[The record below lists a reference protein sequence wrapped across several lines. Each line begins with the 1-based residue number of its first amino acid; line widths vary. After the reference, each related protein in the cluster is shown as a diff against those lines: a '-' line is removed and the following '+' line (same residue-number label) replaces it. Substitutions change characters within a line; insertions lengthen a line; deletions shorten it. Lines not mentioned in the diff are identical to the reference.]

1 MANIATQFEGRYTLT
16 NKKLEGKSLTLLK
29 GHRIKANQSALK
41 SPIFLLQVLPN
52 GKRKYI
58 SSLWPGS
65 SDNTYSFEYGGIRY
79 HYIEES
85 TNQVTI
91 QAHV

>member
-1 MANIATQFEGRYTLT
+1 MANIATQFEGRYILT
-16 NKKLEGKSLTLLK
+16 NKKLEGESLTLLK
-29 GHRIKANQSALK
+29 GHRTKANQSPLK
-41 SPIFLLQVLPN
+41 SPIFLLQILPG

-65 SDNTYSFEYGGIRY
+65 SDNTYTFEYGGIRFE
-79 HYIEES
+79 YIEES
-85 TNQVTI
+85 TNQVNI

>member
-1 MANIATQFEGRYTLT
+1 MANIATQFEGRYILT
-16 NKKLEGKSLTLLK
+16 DKKLEGESITLLK
-29 GHRIKANQSALK
+29 GHRIKANQSPLK
-41 SPIFLLQVLPN
+41 SPIFLLQVLPG

-65 SDNTYSFEYGGIRY
+65 SDNTYTFEYGGVRY

>member
-1 MANIATQFEGRYTLT
+1 MSKISKRIEGVYLLKD
-16 NKKLEGKSLTLLK
+16 KKLQGAHITLLK
-29 GHRIKANQSALK
+29 GHRTKTTSSHIKTPL
-41 SPIFLLQVLPN
+41 FLLEVLPN

-79 HYIEES
+79 QYIEES
-85 TNQVTI
+85 TNQVII

>member
-1 MANIATQFEGRYTLT
+1 MANIATQFEGRYILT
-16 NKKLEGKSLTLLK
+16 NKKLEGESITLLK
-29 GHRIKANQSALK
+29 GHRIKANQSPLK
-41 SPIFLLQVLPN
+41 SPIFLLQVLPG

-65 SDNTYSFEYGGIRY
+65 SDNTYTFEYGGIRFE
-79 HYIEES
+79 YIEES
-85 TNQVTI
+85 TNQVNI

>member
-1 MANIATQFEGRYTLT
+1 MANIATQFEGRYILT

-29 GHRIKANQSALK
+29 GHRTKPNQSSTK
-41 SPIFLLQVLPN
+41 SPIFLLQVLPG

-58 SSLWPGS
+58 SSLFPGTS
-65 SDNTYSFEYGGIRY
+65 ENTYSFEYGGIRY

-85 TNQVTI
+85 TNQVI
-91 QAHV
+91 IKAHV

>member
-1 MANIATQFEGRYTLT
+1 MANIATQFEGRYILT

-29 GHRIKANQSALK
+29 GHRTKAKQSAQK

-58 SSLWPGS
+58 SSLFPGA
-65 SDNTYSFEYGGIRY
+65 SDNTYTFEYGGIRFE
-79 HYIEES
+79 YIEES

-91 QAHV
+91 QAYV